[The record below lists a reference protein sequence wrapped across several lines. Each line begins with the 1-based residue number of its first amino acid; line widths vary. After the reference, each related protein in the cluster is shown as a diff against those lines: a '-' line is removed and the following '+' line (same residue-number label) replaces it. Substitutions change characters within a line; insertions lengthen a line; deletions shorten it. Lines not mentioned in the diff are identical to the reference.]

1 VSAVT
6 RARRFEP
13 QFKNENVFKDLLSHR
28 EVLRTIEQPYIYPLR
43 KCMMTAFGLDQRN
56 LLAPFFPLFRQ
67 EDSIF
72 GDVMSFVDRESL
84 MMHLPYTL
92 DHLPETGRQYSAI
105 YFEGKSE
112 FWPVH
117 ALEEAFR
124 SVPLSSLIVDRK
136 RALKTL
142 GLHVESVGE
151 SSVRDYQMKMRA
163 AHWNRIAQSISYY
176 EYLLDTHKEMP
187 PHWRKFVFELRQ
199 KTRQNL
205 NYPAFLAPPW
215 LVMSLGQESAERKV
229 KNWVSQ
235 YGRLLQAWPDIWE
248 AALGLK
254 QKGQTLSKKIR

>member
-1 VSAVT
+1 
-6 RARRFEP
+6 
-13 QFKNENVFKDLLSHR
+13 
-28 EVLRTIEQPYIYPLR
+28 
-43 KCMMTAFGLDQRN
+43 
-56 LLAPFFPLFRQ
+56 LAPFFPLFRQ